1 MPTFSIRPAQR
12 EDITPLAEFLIPFVD
27 AERLLPRTL
36 TELDDLYQ
44 YFFLAEAD
52 GQLIGCAALEIY
64 SPKLAELRSLAVLPD
79 QRQKGVGRALVA
91 ACLERAREANVLEVM
106 AISSKENFFLNCGF
120 DFTLP
125 GEKKAF
131 FYLTT
136 ED

>member
-1 MPTFSIRPAQR
+1 MPAFSIRPAQR
-12 EDITPLAEFLIPFVD
+12 EDIPQLASFLTPFVA

-36 TELDDLYQ
+36 TELDELYR

-64 SPKLAELRSLAVLPD
+64 SPKLAELRSLAVLPE
-79 QRQKGVGRALVA
+79 QRGHGVGRALVE
-91 ACLERAREANVLEVM
+91 ACLARARAANVLEVM
-106 AISSKENFFLNCGF
+106 AISSKENFFRNCGF

-131 FYLTT
+131 FYTT
-136 ED
+136 LEE